1 MTRARSHLWGLAAV
15 TAVGVVAITAVL
27 AASGV
32 LPGETALRAAIR
44 GTSSPELRWLA
55 RRIRPLGTWWGIVP
69 GLLLLLAASRHARRR
84 WWLWSLA
91 LVVAPLA
98 GEALQELVGRL
109 RPRGPALGFP
119 SGHATAIAAFGV
131 ATIYLVGR
139 SSLGRGL
146 RLGVGIAAVT
156 LTLAVGVSRIVLDA
170 HWSLDVVA
178 GFALGAAGGRGRVVG
193 RVPPA
198 AAARRASEGC
208 RALTSARAGCFNA
221 RRSA

>member
-44 GTSSPELRWLA
+44 GMSSPELRWLA

-91 LVVAPLA
+91 LVMAPLA
-98 GEALQELVGRL
+98 GEVLQELVGRL

-178 GFALGAAGGRGRVVG
+178 GFALGAAG
-193 RVPPA
+193 A
-198 AAARRASEGC
+198 AGAAWWDASHLPRRRDAP
-208 RALTSARAGCFNA
+208 
-221 RRSA
+221 RRDAEP